1 MFIGVLDGPLGVAR
15 FQRNGDMA
23 EISVNVAPERRGGG
37 IGASL
42 IIAGCAEHVRRFPTM
57 TIVAYIRP
65 ENIAS
70 QRAFER
76 AGFAAGGSETVRGT
90 NMLRFVFQPSS
101 VPND

>member
-1 MFIGVLDGPLGVAR
+1 MFIGVLDGPLGVVR
-15 FQRNGDMA
+15 FQRKGDVA

-37 IGASL
+37 AGTSL
-42 IIAGCAEHVRRFPTM
+42 IIAGCAEHVRRFPAV

-76 AGFAAGGSETVRGT
+76 AGFDGGGSETVRGT
-90 NMLRFVFQPSS
+90 HMLRFVFPPSS
-101 VPND
+101 APNI